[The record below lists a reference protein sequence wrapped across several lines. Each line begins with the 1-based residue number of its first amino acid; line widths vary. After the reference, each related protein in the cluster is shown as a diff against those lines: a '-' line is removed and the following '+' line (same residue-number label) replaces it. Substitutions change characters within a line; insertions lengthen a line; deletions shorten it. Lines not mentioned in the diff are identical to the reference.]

1 MPPKFSK
8 ALLCAGLAAALVG
21 CGGGS
26 DTTMTP
32 DPGPVDPGPVDP
44 PAPTPEQMMANIEA
58 GKTAFDAALA
68 SAEKVINDSSST
80 DEEML
85 QAYTDKK
92 MAAEIF
98 LRILDDNGGNS
109 VYHLEATEAYRT
121 ANTGITTTEM
131 KIAQAEKDAKST
143 RERQEAERIEEE
155 TKMMEAGFAYDGI
168 RAGQAFTRASYGTFT
183 TNEISYTVGDTD
195 IELMIDSDAED
206 LNAIHGWTGQTFT
219 NEDGGIT
226 TTAYVYSKAGRPFGL
241 SGATDA
247 DAQTANN
254 GYFKLDATNNAILE
268 AGTNIGPVTG
278 PANVGSDR
286 LRPYIEITQPVVRT
300 INYES
305 ITPNSETIIP
315 VKVYHMIEGTDPIS
329 IAGSVMGV
337 SGSFSCT
344 PTTTSGCASWT
355 VDRETTI
362 GTITPRTTTSQSH
375 TVEESGASGTGGG
388 WTFAPT
394 KTTDQVHAYA
404 SYGYWIRE
412 DGDDWTI
419 GSFHDYRGIES
430 AKILDGAAAD
440 PATVGILPAGNNA
453 IPGSATYGGGA
464 AGMYAMEG
472 SEHGRFMADVELTA
486 RFGTDNDI
494 SGTIDNFMVGSDEK
508 DWTVSLSGTDFNTN
522 GMIEEGATTWT
533 MNDVPS
539 DDAGEWMGEF
549 RDFTN
554 DAAAVAAAGSE
565 APATVTGVFSAYAP
579 NAKMVGAFGTDLEE

>member
-1 MPPKFSK
+1 MTPKFLK
-8 ALLCAGLAAALVG
+8 ALLAAGLAAALVG

-26 DTTMTP
+26 DTTMAPP
-32 DPGPVDPGPVDP
+32 DPSPVDPGPVDP

-68 SAEKVINDSSST
+68 SAKEVTEDSSSSN
-80 DEEML
+80 EEML
-85 QAYTDKK
+85 EAYTDKK
-92 MAAEIF
+92 MAAETF
-98 LRILDDNGGNS
+98 LGILDNNGGNS

-131 KIAQAEKDAKST
+131 KIAQAEKEAMDLA
-143 RERQEAERIEEE
+143 ERQEAERMAEE

-168 RAGQAFTRASYGTFT
+168 RAGQAFTRASYGAFMP
-183 TNEISYTVGDTD
+183 NEISYTVGDTD
-195 IELMIDSDAED
+195 IELMIDGDAED

-241 SGATDA
+241 SGDTPA
-247 DAQTANN
+247 TANN
-254 GYFKLDATNNAILE
+254 GYFALDATSNGLT
-268 AGTNIGPVTG
+268 AGTAIGAVTG
-278 PANVGSDR
+278 AAQVGSLM
-286 LRPYIEITQPVVRT
+286 LRPYIEITQSVSGERT
-300 INYES
+300 DVLDGRIVHVYNLAS
-305 ITPNSETIIP
+305 QVPDTPIP
-315 VKVYHMIEGTDPIS
+315 VRIE
-329 IAGSVMGV
+329 GSVMGV
-337 SGSFSCT
+337 SGTFSCT
-344 PTTTSGCASWT
+344 PAANTSCGSINTDAGVILGLFSPLPAAGSPNF
-355 VDRETTI
+355 VETTD
-362 GTITPRTTTSQSH
+362 S
-375 TVEESGASGTGGG
+375 AGGN
-388 WTFAPT
+388 WEFVPT
-394 KTTDQVHAYA
+394 DPTDEVDAYV
-404 SYGYWIRE
+404 SYGYWIRQ

-419 GSFHDYRGIES
+419 GSFHDYRGVES
-430 AKILDGAAAD
+430 AKILDDAVAD
-440 PATVGILPAGNNA
+440 PVTVGILPTGDNA
-453 IPGSATYGGGA
+453 IAGSATYEGGA

-533 MNDVPS
+533 MNDVAS

-554 DAAAVAAAGSE
+554 DAAATGSE